1 MATKSRIALFG
12 ASPSSTRKPQ
22 LKSTR
27 SASSQSQL
35 QPPTITSVNTSLF
48 ELFKIGI
55 GPSSSHTVGPMRAA
69 LRFTRELAGKNL
81 LEQTARVNVDLYGSL
96 ALTGIGHGTD
106 RAILLGLLGEA
117 PDTVDP
123 ATVEGKIAAIRSKGS
138 LALDGK
144 KIIPFPESENL
155 NFRRTQMY
163 PDPAVH
169 SHPNGMRFTAC
180 DNAGRKLA
188 EEVFY
193 SIGGGFIVSHSE
205 LIAERTAETPTSSRT
220 VPYPFRSGEDLLATA
235 RRHNLTISDL
245 LLANEVAL
253 LNDPNLI
260 INRPQSTTSTATES
274 PEDKIRA
281 SILALWQTMQQCTER
296 GIATEGILPG
306 GLNVRRR
313 AHRLAERLNT
323 IGSKDPLAPIDWVTV
338 YAMAVNEEN
347 AAGGRVVTAP
357 TNGAAGVIPA
367 IGNYYMRFIEGT
379 EAEKEEGILRYFL
392 TAAAIGIL
400 YKENASISGAE
411 VGCQGEVGVACSMAA
426 GGLVAALNGT
436 NAQIE
441 HAAEIAMEHNLG
453 MTCDPIGGLVQIPC
467 IERNGMG
474 AVKAINACRMAMHET
489 GDHKLSLDQI
499 IATMYQTG
507 LDMQSRYKETS
518 LAGLALNI
526 IEC

>member
-1 MATKSRIALFG
+1 
-12 ASPSSTRKPQ
+12 
-22 LKSTR
+22 
-27 SASSQSQL
+27 
-35 QPPTITSVNTSLF
+35 VNTSLF

-69 LRFTRELAGKNL
+69 LRFARDLQSTGQLAR
-81 LEQTARVNVDLYGSL
+81 TARITVDLYGSL

-117 PDTVDP
+117 PDQVNP
-123 ATVEGKIAAIRSKGS
+123 AEVEATLHRIAATGS
-138 LALDGK
+138 LDLLGQHAV
-144 KIIPFPESENL
+144 PFTREENL
-155 NFRRTQMY
+155 RFHRDQMY
-163 PDPAVH
+163 PTSGEA
-169 SHPNGMRFTAC
+169 SHPNGMRFTAF
-180 DNAGRKLA
+180 DANGTALTS
-188 EEVFY
+188 EVFY
-193 SIGGGFIVSHSE
+193 SIGGGFIVSE
-205 LIAERTAETPTSSRT
+205 AEHAAPAGTSPIGTLPRS
-220 VPYPFRSGEDLLATA
+220 VPYPFRSAADLLKLAA
-235 RRHNLTISDL
+235 EHQLTIAEL
-245 LLANEVAL
+245 MLANEVAL
-253 LNDPNLI
+253 LNHPALAI
-260 INRPQSTTSTATES
+260 TRPTGTGSDAAST
-274 PEDKIRA
+274 PEEKIKA
-281 SILALWQTMQQCTER
+281 SILALWQAMQQSIER

-313 AHRLAERLNT
+313 AHRLAERLNNG
-323 IGSKDPLAPIDWVTV
+323 GSKDPLAPIDWVTV

-367 IGNYYMRFIEGT
+367 IAQYYLRFIAGLPGSEFSR
-379 EAEKEEGILRYFL
+379 AETDAGLIRYFL

-426 GGLVAALNGT
+426 GGLVAALNGS
-436 NAQIE
+436 NDEIE

-474 AVKAINACRMAMHET
+474 AVKAINASRLAMHET
-489 GDHKLSLDQI
+489 EGHKLSLDQI

>member
-1 MATKSRIALFG
+1 
-12 ASPSSTRKPQ
+12 
-22 LKSTR
+22 
-27 SASSQSQL
+27 
-35 QPPTITSVNTSLF
+35 VNTSLF

-69 LRFTRELAGKNL
+69 LRFTRELTEKNL

-117 PDTVDP
+117 PDTIDP
-123 ATVEGKIAAIRSKGS
+123 YTVEAKIADIRNTNTIALGGSKT
-138 LALDGK
+138 
-144 KIIPFPESENL
+144 IPFHEAEDL
-155 NFRRTQMY
+155 NFRRNQMY
-163 PDPAVH
+163 PDPTVH
-169 SHPNGMRFTAC
+169 SHPNGMRFTAF
-180 DNAGRKLA
+180 DNAGQKLA

-205 LIAERTAETPTSSRT
+205 LIAERTAEAPTSSRT
-220 VPYPFRSGEDLLATA
+220 VPYPFRNAEDLLATA
-235 RRHNLTISDL
+235 KRHNLTISDL

-253 LNDPNLI
+253 LNDPNI
-260 INRPQSTTSTATES
+260 TINRPQSTTSTATQS
-274 PEDKIRA
+274 PENKIRT

-489 GDHKLSLDQI
+489 GDHKLSLDQV